1 MYFYKE
7 TEVTL
12 RVTNSLKMTK
22 PKSLTKDEVLQA
34 IQNWIALHG
43 LPPTIEEL
51 RRVLKVGSK
60 RTVLRYLAWLE
71 EEGDIQRWPG
81 ARGLKL
87 LRASQKRIETRMVP
101 LVGEVPAGPL
111 MLAEEN
117 REGWV
122 QLPKDLLTPASAEYF
137 LLRVRGDSMNKALI
151 DGVKIEDG
159 DLVAVRRQS
168 TAEPGQI
175 IVALVDGEATIK
187 RLVKGPG
194 YYVLK
199 PESAKNYTTIIL
211 TEEFQ
216 IQGIVTRVLKKG
228 ADLIR

>member
-1 MYFYKE
+1 
-7 TEVTL
+7 
-12 RVTNSLKMTK
+12 MTK
-22 PKSLTKDEVLQA
+22 PKSLSKDEVLQA
-34 IQNWIALHG
+34 IQSWIAHHG
-43 LPPTIEEL
+43 FPPTIEEL
-51 RRVLKVGSK
+51 RRVLNVGSK

-81 ARGLKL
+81 ARGLKP
-87 LRASQKRIETRMVP
+87 LRASQERIETRMVP

-122 QLPKDLLTPASAEYF
+122 QLPKDLLTPQSAEYF
-137 LLRVRGDSMNKALI
+137 LLRVRGDSMNRALVH
-151 DGVKIEDG
+151 GANIEDG
-159 DLVAVRRQS
+159 DLVAVRRQP

-194 YYVLK
+194 YYMLK
-199 PESAKNYTTIIL
+199 PESSKTYTPIIL

>member
-1 MYFYKE
+1 
-7 TEVTL
+7 
-12 RVTNSLKMTK
+12 MTK
-22 PKSLTKDEVLQA
+22 PKSLTKDEVLRA
-34 IQNWIALHG
+34 IQNWIADHG
-43 LPPTIEEL
+43 FPPTVEEL
-51 RRVLKVGSK
+51 RRVLKIGSK

-81 ARGLKL
+81 ARGLRP
-87 LRASQKRIETRMVP
+87 LRASHERIETRMVP

-122 QLPKDLLTPASAEYF
+122 QLPKDLLTPQSAEYF
-137 LLRVRGDSMNKALI
+137 LLRVRGDSMNMAWV
-151 DGVKIEDG
+151 DGGKIENG

-168 TAEPGQI
+168 TAQPGQI
-175 IVALVDGEATIK
+175 VVALVDGEATIK

-194 YYVLK
+194 YYMLK
-199 PESAKNYTTIIL
+199 PESSKTYAPIIL

-216 IQGIVTRVLKKG
+216 IQGIVARVLKKG
-228 ADLIR
+228 AELIR